1 MAGLGKRRAFSP
13 VLYGSCLMWAG
24 FCLGSGQVQP
34 YGLLKMPVGFPLAA
48 LCLCG
53 GSVCGVIAAR
63 AFADM
68 NRIWRKYLL
77 AAGGCF
83 ISGGAISVLTL
94 S

>member
-1 MAGLGKRRAFSP
+1 
-13 VLYGSCLMWAG
+13 MWAG